1 MTKKKQVSLLLL
13 ALLVFVLVYVGLNA
27 YNSWKQKEEAA
38 SAITAVNLDA
48 EDIQQITYTNTLETV
63 TCEKE
68 DGTWY
73 NSADRNFPLKQ
84 SCAEN
89 AVSSFAKITAN
100 RILDQPDDLS
110 GYGLDDPAYS
120 VTLTDTRGN
129 ETEVW
134 IGSAASNSDYY
145 LTADGGNTVYTVSS
159 LILDNLIFEESQLL
173 QLETFPEI
181 DSATLKSLTIEK
193 KGKTLSSCS
202 AEEEDDA
209 DLISVYGSELSN
221 IVLDECAN
229 YNVKKKELEKY
240 GLDADTKK
248 TVTAVYTD
256 TDSEEEQTQVFYLG
270 TVFEEDGTDYV
281 YLRLKGSRMVYK
293 VYVSQAETLLADE

>member
-120 VTLTDTRGN
+120 VTLTDARGN

-229 YNVKKKELEKY
+229 YNVKKKELKKY